1 MTADQHTGISWFA
14 RWWSIFSLLLVLTSG
29 ATAGEPE
36 YGDNKG
42 KVFSEEETRYT
53 VRFQGKD
60 YHALY
65 EQQIK
70 AGVPI
75 DLYYYKIP
83 PYKGVPAAQDSQ
95 DLWGR
100 FVRVPS
106 ANDVDQSSVVWW
118 HAWWT
123 YENGRWLYHQADNIP
138 PPKVSKEEKS
148 GARENMRHTP
158 EQEVPRSN
166 SPTPSSSP
174 VGKPRTPAASRPAAK
189 KQAPTPTRTPKI
201 PDDLGD
207 LD

>member
-1 MTADQHTGISWFA
+1 M
-14 RWWSIFSLLLVLTSG
+14 
-29 ATAGEPE
+29 
-36 YGDNKG
+36 
-42 KVFSEEETRYT
+42 
-53 VRFQGKD
+53 VRHQID
-60 YHALY
+60 

-148 GARENMRHTP
+148 GARENMRRTP
-158 EQEVPRSN
+158 ETGTELPKN
-166 SPTPSSSP
+166 ALPKKET
-174 VGKPRTPAASRPAAK
+174 KSRISRRRRNHWLVARRK
-189 KQAPTPTRTPKI
+189 TSESC
-201 PDDLGD
+201 DV
-207 LD
+207 